1 MSFRVRPRPHFA
13 KQLRR
18 RNLPVVV
25 QIDVRL
31 AFGRLAESPGS
42 LLRRVT
48 EPFDGMTYTFPVVDR
63 DNRVYG
69 YVFTFHVR
77 YGADE
82 ETLWVVRGGYE
93 RMPL

>member
-1 MSFRVRPRPHFA
+1 MSFRVRHRPHFA
-13 KQLRR
+13 RQLRAW
-18 RNLPVVV
+18 NLPVGV

-31 AFGRLAESPGS
+31 ALDRLAQNPGE

-48 EPFDGMTYTFPVVDR
+48 EPFDGMTYTFPVVDS

-82 ETLWVVRGGYE
+82 ETLWVVKGGYE
-93 RMPL
+93 RVAL

>member
-1 MSFRVRPRPHFA
+1 MSFRVRHRPHFA
-13 KQLRR
+13 KQLRAW
-18 RNLPVVV
+18 NLPVVV

-31 AFGRLAESPGS
+31 AFDRLAENPSG
-42 LLRRVT
+42 LLQRVT
-48 EPFDGMTYTFPVVDR
+48 EPFDGMTYTFPVLDT

-82 ETLWVVRGGYE
+82 ETLWVVKGGYE
-93 RMPL
+93 RVAL

>member
-1 MSFRVRPRPHFA
+1 MSFHVRHRPHFA
-13 KQLRR
+13 KQLSGWH
-18 RNLPVVV
+18 LPVVV
-25 QIDVRL
+25 LIDVRL
-31 AFGRLAESPGS
+31 AFDRLAANPGE

-48 EPFDGMTYTFPVVDR
+48 EPFDGMTFTFPVVDR

-93 RMPL
+93 RVEL